1 MNLPI
6 FETMARAFDAR
17 TERPAATYADTEE
30 PEYGRIKRVRDV
42 EPIPPEE
49 IAAAELAKR
58 RGERDA
64 AMAEPLNI
72 LSRHRNQKDFGLPT
86 TLTDEQAVAWAVY
99 LQGLRDYP
107 ETGVWPDK
115 PE

>member
-1 MNLPI
+1 MDI
-6 FETMARAFDAR
+6 FETVPPFDAR
-17 TERPAATYADTEE
+17 THRQAHTYADTPD
-30 PEYGRIKRVRDV
+30 PERDRIVRVWGV

-49 IAAAELAKR
+49 IAAGALAQR

-64 AMAEPLNI
+64 AMPEALNI
-72 LSRHRNQKDFGLPT
+72 LSRHRNQRDYGLPT
-86 TLTDEQAVAWAVY
+86 TLTDEQSVAWAVY

>member
-1 MNLPI
+1 MATI
-6 FETMARAFDAR
+6 HEIMARTFDAR
-17 TERPAATYADTEE
+17 TERKSATYTDTPD
-30 PEYGRIKRVRDV
+30 PEHDRIVRRWNV

-49 IAAAELAKR
+49 IAAAEAAKR
-58 RGERDA
+58 RAERDA
-64 AMAEPLNI
+64 AMPEPLNI

>member
-1 MNLPI
+1 MTTI
-6 FETMARAFDAR
+6 FEQIPSFDAR
-17 TERPAATYADTEE
+17 THRKAAAPLPDVLD
-30 PEYGRIKRVRDV
+30 PENDRIVRVWGV

-49 IAAAELAKR
+49 IAAAEAAKR
-58 RGERDA
+58 RAERDA
-64 AMAEPLNI
+64 AMAEPLNV
-72 LSRHRNQKDFGLPT
+72 LSRHRNQRDYGLPT
-86 TLTDEQAVAWAVY
+86 TLTDEQAVEWAVY